1 MLFGRKLVNQK
12 KQMDNSKTNKFYIT
26 TTLPYVNSNPHMGHA
41 LEFVRA
47 DVIARYKKLMG
58 FDVFFNTGTD
68 EHGQKIYTKALE
80 AGQTPQEYTDFYAGK
95 FQELLK
101 LLGMSEDI
109 NFIRTTDLHHIK
121 SAQEFWKVCD
131 KNGYIY
137 KKNYQIKYC
146 VGCELEKSD
155 SELVNGK
162 CPDHPNTELEMIEE
176 ENYFFKFS
184 AFQDKLLEFYEKN
197 PNFVIPDFRFNE
209 IKSFVKRGLADFS
222 ISRLKTKMPWGIEV
236 PGDSNQVMYVW
247 FDALVNYIS
256 AIGWP
261 SDLEK
266 FNKWQVETGGM
277 VQYCGKDNLRQQSAM
292 WQAMLMAA
300 GLPNSKTIVIDG
312 FVTGAGGI
320 KMSKSIGN
328 VVDPVEIIKEFG
340 TDALRYYVL
349 REIHPF
355 EDTPC
360 TKEMFKD
367 SYNANLANGLGNLVS
382 RVMKMATS
390 YGFDIKNNLEE
401 DPKNCNV
408 LINKFVESYDLKKA
422 MDNLWIFIESCDEY
436 IQKEQPFKLIKTD
449 PEKARYVITELLLSL
464 KSISYALKTFMPN
477 TAEKILELIRE
488 NKIPEKPLFLRVE

>member
-1 MLFGRKLVNQK
+1 
-12 KQMDNSKTNKFYIT
+12 MDNTKSNRLYIT

-80 AGQTPQEYTDFYAGK
+80 TGQTPQEYTDFYASK

-101 LLGMSEDI
+101 LLGISSDV
-109 NFIRTTDLHHIK
+109 NFIRTTDPHHIK
-121 SAQEFWKVCD
+121 SAQEFWKTCD

-137 KKNYQIKYC
+137 KKNYQVKYC

-162 CPDHPNTELEMIEE
+162 CPDHPNTELEIIEE

-184 AFQDKLLEFYEKN
+184 AFQDKLLDFYEKN
-197 PNFVIPDFRFNE
+197 PDFVIPDFRFNE
-209 IKSFVKRGLADFS
+209 IKAFVKRGLTDFS
-222 ISRLKTKMPWGIEV
+222 ISRLKSKMPWGIEV
-236 PGDSNQVMYVW
+236 PGDENQVIYVW

-256 AIGWP
+256 SIGWP
-261 SDLEK
+261 SDMEK

-312 FVTGAGGI
+312 FVTGAGGV

-328 VVDPVEIIKEFG
+328 VVDPVEIIKDFG

-349 REIHPF
+349 RELSPF

-367 SYNANLANGLGNLVS
+367 AYNANLANGLGNLVS
-382 RVMKMATS
+382 RLMTMS
-390 YGFDIKNNLEE
+390 QNNLEKPVE
-401 DPKNCNV
+401 IPENTITQDFKDA
-408 LINKFVESYDLKKA
+408 VESYNLQKA
-422 MDNLWIFIESCDEY
+422 TNIIWEKIKELDTK
-436 IQKEQPFKLIKTD
+436 IQETQPFKLVKTD
-449 PEKARYVITELLLSL
+449 KEKAIEIIKDLVINLYTIGRMLNP
-464 KSISYALKTFMPN
+464 IMPE
-477 TAEKILELIRE
+477 TSKIIKDLVKE
-488 NKIPEKPLFLRVE
+488 NKKPEKPLFLRVD